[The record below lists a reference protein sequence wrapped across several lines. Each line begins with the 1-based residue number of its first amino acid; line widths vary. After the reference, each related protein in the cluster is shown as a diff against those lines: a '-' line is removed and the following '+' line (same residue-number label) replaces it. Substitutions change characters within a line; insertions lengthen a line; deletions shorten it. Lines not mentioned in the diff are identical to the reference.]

1 MSVKVDG
8 CSPNLTLLGFLRSR
22 GWTGSKEGCA
32 EGDCG
37 ACSVAILDRD
47 SEGKL
52 CYRAIN
58 SCLIPLPL
66 LAGRVVISVEGVAG
80 TDGRPHPVQ
89 RALVDNHGSQC
100 GYCTPGFVMSLFEG
114 FYRND
119 LQEEWQLDDQL
130 CGNLCRCTGY
140 RPIRDAALECFAERG
155 VQVDAFAAALKK
167 QPEKLQGM
175 AYAFAGEMFYRPD
188 SLSDLFELIRLN
200 PDAKLVAGATE
211 LGLKI
216 TKDFVRFPAMI
227 SLEAVPELQTL
238 EATDEEWR
246 VGGAV
251 TLTRIWDAVGGEF
264 PALKTMLRWFGSR
277 QIRNRATIGGN
288 LVTASPIGDS
298 APVLLA
304 LDAEVVLVSS
314 DSERR
319 LPLAEFFLDYRQTA
333 LRQGEILRTVIIP
346 RSRHLIRHCQ
356 SYKVSRRR
364 EMDIS
369 TVSGCFRVDLSDAG
383 IVKNARIAYGGVA
396 RIPSRTRTVEEALI
410 GRLWSAET
418 VASIRPLLTRAFSP
432 ISDVRG
438 SASYR
443 HALVIEL
450 LEKFFEETRSGLQSP
465 FEHSPL
471 PLKARPPENRSL
483 PHESAHGHVSGSA
496 IYVDDRSAGSEIL
509 EIWLVRSS
517 HAHARVLS
525 RDVAE
530 ARRAR
535 GIVDVLLA
543 EDIPGLNDTG
553 AVRHD
558 EPLLARDVVNYAG
571 QIVALVVGETQEYC
585 RKAAEL
591 VRIEY
596 EPLAPILTIQEA
608 IAGNSFHTEPNFIR
622 RGDVDKALAEAPL
635 RLGGEFEIGGQD
647 HFYLETQ
654 AALAEPGE
662 DGAIRIVS
670 STQHPSE
677 VQQIAARVLKLAAHK
692 VVVECPRMGGGF
704 GGKET
709 QAAIPAALAA
719 LAAWRTRR
727 RVRVRFDRDQDMIV
741 TGKRHP
747 FFARY
752 EVGFDSEGK
761 VHAVRV
767 ILVSNGGWSL
777 DLSMPVTD
785 RALFHLDNAYYLT
798 NVEFSGQVACT
809 NLASNTAFRGFGG
822 PQGMLVIEEIMDR
835 VARTVGLRPEAV
847 RELNLYGGT
856 GETNTTPYG
865 QEIEDN
871 RIRRVWEELLQ
882 SSEFAA
888 RRQRIAN
895 WNGKY
900 QSRKRGIAIT
910 PVKFGIS
917 FTLTFLN
924 QAGALVLVYQDGS
937 VQVNHG
943 GTEMGQGIHTNI
955 AAIAARELGLTPDR
969 IRVMPTSTDKVP
981 NTSAT
986 AASSGTDLNGAAV
999 RNACRELT
1007 NRLRP
1012 VAAALLAEKTGQA
1025 VVPENIDFTNNSVSA
1040 GAGGVPRATFSEV
1053 VQRAYIQ
1060 RISLSASGYYA
1071 TPGIT
1076 WDRARGRGKPFH
1088 YFAVGAAVAEVE
1100 IDARTGMLRLLR
1112 SDILHDAGDSI
1123 NQAINRGQV
1132 EGGFI
1137 QGVGWLTTEELVWD
1151 GTGRLLTHS
1160 PDTYKIPAIGDIPPD
1175 FRVSFLT
1182 RATQP
1187 NNIYGSKAVGEPPLM
1202 LAISVRE
1209 AIRDAVA
1216 QFGEP
1221 GGSVPLASPASA
1233 EAIYR
1238 AIVARRTKA
1247 P

>member
-1 MSVKVDG
+1 
-8 CSPNLTLLGFLRSR
+8 
-22 GWTGSKEGCA
+22 
-32 EGDCG
+32 
-37 ACSVAILDRD
+37 
-47 SEGKL
+47 
-52 CYRAIN
+52 
-58 SCLIPLPL
+58 
-66 LAGRVVISVEGVAG
+66 
-80 TDGRPHPVQ
+80 
-89 RALVDNHGSQC
+89 
-100 GYCTPGFVMSLFEG
+100 
-114 FYRND
+114 
-119 LQEEWQLDDQL
+119 
-130 CGNLCRCTGY
+130 
-140 RPIRDAALECFAERG
+140 
-155 VQVDAFAAALKK
+155 
-167 QPEKLQGM
+167 
-175 AYAFAGEMFYRPD
+175 
-188 SLSDLFELIRLN
+188 
-200 PDAKLVAGATE
+200 
-211 LGLKI
+211 
-216 TKDFVRFPAMI
+216 
-227 SLEAVPELQTL
+227 
-238 EATDEEWR
+238 
-246 VGGAV
+246 
-251 TLTRIWDAVGGEF
+251 
-264 PALKTMLRWFGSR
+264 
-277 QIRNRATIGGN
+277 
-288 LVTASPIGDS
+288 
-298 APVLLA
+298 
-304 LDAEVVLVSS
+304 
-314 DSERR
+314 
-319 LPLAEFFLDYRQTA
+319 
-333 LRQGEILRTVIIP
+333 
-346 RSRHLIRHCQ
+346 
-356 SYKVSRRR
+356 
-364 EMDIS
+364 
-369 TVSGCFRVDLSDAG
+369 
-383 IVKNARIAYGGVA
+383 
-396 RIPSRTRTVEEALI
+396 
-410 GRLWSAET
+410 
-418 VASIRPLLTRAFSP
+418 
-432 ISDVRG
+432 
-438 SASYR
+438 
-443 HALVIEL
+443 
-450 LEKFFEETRSGLQSP
+450 
-465 FEHSPL
+465 
-471 PLKARPPENRSL
+471 
-483 PHESAHGHVSGSA
+483 
-496 IYVDDRSAGSEIL
+496 
-509 EIWLVRSS
+509 
-517 HAHARVLS
+517 
-525 RDVAE
+525 
-530 ARRAR
+530 
-535 GIVDVLLA
+535 
-543 EDIPGLNDTG
+543 
-553 AVRHD
+553 
-558 EPLLARDVVNYAG
+558 
-571 QIVALVVGETQEYC
+571 
-585 RKAAEL
+585 
-591 VRIEY
+591 
-596 EPLAPILTIQEA
+596 
-608 IAGNSFHTEPNFIR
+608 
-622 RGDVDKALAEAPL
+622 
-635 RLGGEFEIGGQD
+635 
-647 HFYLETQ
+647 
-654 AALAEPGE
+654 
-662 DGAIRIVS
+662 
-670 STQHPSE
+670 
-677 VQQIAARVLKLAAHK
+677 
-692 VVVECPRMGGGF
+692 
-704 GGKET
+704 
-709 QAAIPAALAA
+709 
-719 LAAWRTRR
+719 
-727 RVRVRFDRDQDMIV
+727 MIV

-767 ILVSNGGWSL
+767 KLVSNGGWSL

-785 RALFHLDNAYYLT
+785 RALFHLDNAYYLP

-882 SSEFAA
+882 SSEFAV

-924 QAGALVLVYQDGS
+924 QAGALVLIYQDGS

-943 GTEMGQGIHTNI
+943 GIEMGQGIHTNI
-955 AAIAARELGLTPDR
+955 AAIAARELGITPDR

-1007 NRLRP
+1007 TRLRP

-1040 GAGGVPRATFSEV
+1040 EAGGVPRATFSEV

-1071 TPGIT
+1071 TPGIS

-1182 RATQP
+1182 FATQP

-1221 GGSVPLASPASA
+1221 GGPVPLASPASA

-1238 AIVARRTKA
+1238 AIVARSVKA